1 MRMVTLQAPANHGP
15 SISVGG
21 IQIEII
27 DDKVTVF
34 DIYADALTSH
44 GYVKIEGTS
53 VPVVYQAQPGAPRL
67 YTEDELQAAVWRAEV
82 ETEARVRREIAEAA
96 MVATAPVGVYHTA
109 GLVLPPS
116 TEASTPRVHSF
127 SVGSTADKGG
137 GTTPSESVG
146 SKPRADKA
154 EGRTPRFQ
162 P

>member
-82 ETEARVRREIAEAA
+82 ETEARVRREIAEA
-96 MVATAPVGVYHTA
+96 
-109 GLVLPPS
+109 
-116 TEASTPRVHSF
+116 STPRLHSF

>member
-21 IQIEII
+21 IQIEIV

-34 DIYADALTSH
+34 DIYADALASH

-53 VPVVYQAQPGAPRL
+53 VPVTPQAQPGAPRL
-67 YTEDELQAAVWRAEV
+67 FTEYELQAAVRRAEV
-82 ETEARVRREIAEAA
+82 DTEERVRREMAAAAA
-96 MVATAPVGVYHTA
+96 MVAF
-109 GLVLPPS
+109 
-116 TEASTPRVHSF
+116 AS
-127 SVGSTADKGG
+127 GGTADKGG
-137 GTTPSESVG
+137 GTADKGGGTAPSESVG

-154 EGRTPRFQ
+154 EGKTPRFQ